1 MKRKSRGPP
10 SQDSTGWY
18 HKRSGD
24 LRHSH
29 ILSTVGGRL
38 GVAVRRGILGRVGVL
53 RRLEVVDHLGV
64 QLLGGL
70 GLGTVR
76 TAASSTSAATAA
88 TTTPAR
94 GSGSL
99 GGCGGLWLGLV
110 LTIEMSI
117 HAICRSGGNL
127 HYALTERLRC
137 GNVGSARGIN
147 NNLNLEPL
155 DYDTGILG

>member
-70 GLGTVR
+70 GLGAIR
-76 TAASSTSAATAA
+76 AAASGTSAATA
-88 TTTPAR
+88 TTSAR
-94 GSGSL
+94 GASGL
-99 GGCGGLWLGLV
+99 GGCGRLGLGLV
-110 LTIEMSI
+110 LT
-117 HAICRSGGNL
+117 
-127 HYALTERLRC
+127 
-137 GNVGSARGIN
+137 V
-147 NNLNLEPL
+147 
-155 DYDTGILG
+155 